1 MEKVRY
7 IQVWYGS
14 VSILYPDK
22 LEDSSYLNISNY
34 KIVVFFHHVFREN
47 GTQG

>member
-1 MEKVRY
+1 MEKVWY
-7 IQVWYGS
+7 IQVWYG

-22 LEDSSYLNISNY
+22 LEISSYLNILNY
-34 KIVVFFHHVFREN
+34 KIDVFFHHVFREN